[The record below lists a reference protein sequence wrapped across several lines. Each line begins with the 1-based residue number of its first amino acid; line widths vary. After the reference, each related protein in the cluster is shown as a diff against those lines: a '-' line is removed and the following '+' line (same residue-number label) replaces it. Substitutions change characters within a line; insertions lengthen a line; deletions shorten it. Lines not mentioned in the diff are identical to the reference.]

1 MPFQL
6 DWGVFGIFCNWFFF
20 VWTIVN
26 CNSWWIRYV
35 LENHM
40 LDYSSTIIHFLHFCQ
55 MFGKNLSIACFSS
68 EYHTHLGS
76 WVHYQKRDSKTRVIS
91 GTRSITTPL
100 ILLLHTLCIQY
111 IHSLIFHYC
120 FTAVHT
126 SVYVWCISKIIIAD
140 WPLKSSSIQSID

>member
-6 DWGVFGIFCNWFFF
+6 DWGYSEFFVIVFF

-26 CNSWWIRYV
+26 CNSWWIRYSKITCWIYRILV
-35 LENHM
+35 
-40 LDYSSTIIHFLHFCQ
+40 HFLHFYQ

-76 WVHYQKRDSKTRVIS
+76 WVYYQKRDSKPWVIS